1 MREVAIIGVGQVP
14 VAEHWSSSL
23 RQLGADAVSATLA
36 DAHGITP
43 DALIVGN
50 AFGASFNSQS
60 QLGAL
65 IADYSGL
72 GGIESWVVEAADA
85 SGGAALRAGYLA
97 IASGAIES
105 VLVLGIEKSSDSLA
119 SSRVAARN
127 VALDADF
134 ESAHGV
140 TISAQAALL
149 MRRYMFE
156 YGVELAAFEGFSI
169 NAHANGKN
177 NQNAMFRNTLKPG
190 AFAKASMVAD
200 PVNLFDGAP
209 DADGAAGVLLVSAE
223 KAARYAAQ
231 PIIIAG
237 SSVSTDTLALHERN
251 DFLHLRA
258 ARDSALKALAQSE
271 TTLAEIDLFEAHDAF
286 TILTV
291 LALEAVGF
299 AERGA
304 GWKWA
309 SDSGAQLGAT
319 GRLPIST
326 FGGLKSRGNPV
337 GATGIYQAVEAVL
350 QLRGQAGKLQ
360 VPDAKVALIQ
370 SIAGVGSTAV
380 SHVLRR
386 TN

>member
-1 MREVAIIGVGQVP
+1 MREVAIIGIGQVP

-23 RQLGADAVSATLA
+23 RQLAVDAVSATLD
-36 DAHGITP
+36 DAQGITP
-43 DALIVGN
+43 EALIVGN
-50 AFGASFNSQS
+50 AFGATFNSQS

-72 GGIESWVVEAADA
+72 GQIESWVVEAADA

-97 IASGAIES
+97 IASGALES
-105 VLVLGIEKSSDSLA
+105 VLVLGVEKSSDSLA
-119 SSRVAARN
+119 GSRVAARN

-134 ESAHGV
+134 EAAHGI
-140 TISAQAALL
+140 TIAAQAALL
-149 MRRYMFE
+149 MRRYMYE

-200 PVNLFDGAP
+200 PVNLFDVAP
-209 DADGAAGVLLVSAE
+209 DADGAAGLLLVSAE
-223 KAARYAAQ
+223 KASRYSAQ
-231 PIIIAG
+231 PIIVAG
-237 SSVSTDTLALHERN
+237 SGSSTDALTLHERT
-251 DFLHLRA
+251 DLLALAA
-258 ARDSALKALAQSE
+258 ARESARKALAQAE
-271 TTLAEIDLFEAHDAF
+271 VELADIDLFEAHDAY
-286 TILTV
+286 TVLTA

-299 AERGA
+299 AERGE

-309 SDSGAQLGAT
+309 EDSGTQIRRD

-326 FGGLKSRGNPV
+326 FGGLKSRGNPA
-337 GATGIYQAVEAVL
+337 GAAGVYQAVEAVM
-350 QLRGQAGKLQ
+350 QLRGQAGAVQ
-360 VPDAKVALIQ
+360 VPEARIALIQ

-380 SHVLRR
+380 THVLRR
-386 TN
+386 MN